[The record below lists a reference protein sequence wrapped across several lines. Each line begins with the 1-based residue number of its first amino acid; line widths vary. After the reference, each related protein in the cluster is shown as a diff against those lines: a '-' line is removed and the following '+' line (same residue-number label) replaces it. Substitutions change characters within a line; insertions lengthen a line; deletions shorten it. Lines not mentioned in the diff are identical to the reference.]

1 MLAVVH
7 AVNKFRHY
15 ITGYEIFVH
24 TDHSALRYLMNK
36 SITNGRITRWLLLMQ
51 EFNITVLDRPGREN
65 QVADFLSRLH
75 NTGEI
80 VPVFDNFP
88 DEHLFAISV
97 ITPWYA
103 DIANYLSSGQLP
115 PSMTSKEKK
124 KIIKQSARHTW
135 VNGDLFYTGYDLII
149 RRCVRQDE
157 ILDIL
162 KACHDEPCG
171 GHFADKRTAYKILNL
186 GYYWPTIFK
195 DAKRYVRSCDT
206 CQRMGR
212 PVRSDEMPLHP
223 QVLIEPFEKWALD
236 FIGPINP
243 PSQGKKYI
251 LVCTDYVTKWVE
263 AKPLPRATEQTV
275 VNFLFEEIFVRFGVP
290 REIVTDQGAQFTSK
304 LVQEIAE
311 KYKIKH
317 RKSTPYHPQANG
329 QVESTNKT
337 LEGIITKT
345 VQMHRKDWS
354 AKLTEALWAYRI
366 TWKNSTGFSPYQLV
380 YGKQVLL
387 PIEFQIHT
395 FKLAADLGMDLSEAQ
410 KERLL
415 QLNQLDE
422 IRQAAIEHNTLIQQQ
437 RAQWH
442 DKFIKK
448 KQFHVGDWALL
459 FDSKFKDFK
468 AKFTTHWLGPYE
480 IVDVYDNGS
489 VKLKTIDDE
498 AHQFVV
504 NGHRLKLYN
513 RPINRA
519 DFIQYLSQQQEIQV
533 LDKHISVC
541 PSPVP

>member
-1 MLAVVH
+1 
-7 AVNKFRHY
+7 
-15 ITGYEIFVH
+15 
-24 TDHSALRYLMNK
+24 
-36 SITNGRITRWLLLMQ
+36 
-51 EFNITVLDRPGREN
+51 
-65 QVADFLSRLH
+65 
-75 NTGEI
+75 
-80 VPVFDNFP
+80 
-88 DEHLFAISV
+88 
-97 ITPWYA
+97 
-103 DIANYLSSGQLP
+103 
-115 PSMTSKEKK
+115 MTSKEKK

-171 GHFADKRTAYKILNL
+171 GHFADKRTTSKILNL

-206 CQRMGR
+206 CQRMGQ

-337 LEGIITKT
+337 LEGIITKI

-354 AKLTEALWAYRI
+354 ARLTEALWAYRI
-366 TWKNSTGFSPYQLV
+366 T
-380 YGKQVLL
+380 
-387 PIEFQIHT
+387 
-395 FKLAADLGMDLSEAQ
+395 
-410 KERLL
+410 
-415 QLNQLDE
+415 
-422 IRQAAIEHNTLIQQQ
+422 
-437 RAQWH
+437 
-442 DKFIKK
+442 
-448 KQFHVGDWALL
+448 
-459 FDSKFKDFK
+459 
-468 AKFTTHWLGPYE
+468 
-480 IVDVYDNGS
+480 
-489 VKLKTIDDE
+489 
-498 AHQFVV
+498 
-504 NGHRLKLYN
+504 
-513 RPINRA
+513 
-519 DFIQYLSQQQEIQV
+519 
-533 LDKHISVC
+533 
-541 PSPVP
+541 

>member
-1 MLAVVH
+1 
-7 AVNKFRHY
+7 
-15 ITGYEIFVH
+15 
-24 TDHSALRYLMNK
+24 MNK

-422 IRQAAIEHNTLIQQQ
+422 IRQAAIEHNTLIQQE